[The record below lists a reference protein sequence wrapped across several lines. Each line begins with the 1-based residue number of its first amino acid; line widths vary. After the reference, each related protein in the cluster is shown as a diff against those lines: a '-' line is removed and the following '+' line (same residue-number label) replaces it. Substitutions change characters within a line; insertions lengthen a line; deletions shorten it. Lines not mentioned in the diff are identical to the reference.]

1 MDDSS
6 SYWKQ
11 NLKVAWLG
19 NFLTGT
25 SFTLVMPFISVFVE
39 ELGVGPG
46 LVEYYAGLAVSTNAL
61 AAALMAPIWGSLADR
76 YGRKPMMVRAAFA
89 MIFTMGGMASCFT
102 CVKWCLYGLYPKCDS
117 ANC

>member
-46 LVEYYAGLAVSTNAL
+46 LVEYYAGACCVNE
-61 AAALMAPIWGSLADR
+61 
-76 YGRKPMMVRAAFA
+76 
-89 MIFTMGGMASCFT
+89 CF
-102 CVKWCLYGLYPKCDS
+102 CSGLDGTDLGEFG
-117 ANC
+117 